1 MSDSIESL
9 RDAVFAMVENSRA
22 QLQSGMVDL
31 SPVEN
36 AVREYC
42 SALSAMPLEDARSHS
57 QDLHKLSETM
67 ILLEDDLQRARF
79 LVQQRLTELGRV
91 RRADAAYK
99 KTDGIGEVF
108 FLPES
113 EEDNGE
119 GL

>member
-1 MSDSIESL
+1 MSASIESL
-9 RDAVFAMVENSRA
+9 RDTVFTLVEDSRI

-31 SPVEN
+31 SPIEA
-36 AVREYC
+36 AVRDYC

-57 QDLHKLSETM
+57 QDLQKLSEAM

-108 FLPES
+108 YPPEGDGG
-113 EEDNGE
+113 EES
-119 GL
+119 